1 MLFSWVKRQE
11 HQDAGHPG
19 RLDASDL
26 HLLRFELSEEERKP
40 WNKRAVD
47 LKRSNCPKVLAA
59 HMALVGAIS
68 VPPPVVTAVPGVAVL
83 SESEMAKYYQLQ
95 LVQRDAVACAS
106 AVIVAWWKKVRRPSG
121 DLKELD
127 KLGIDLATSLAAID
141 LAPHPVDLV
150 VKDVQEPM
158 EVRKQMDRAA
168 GDFILPLSPTSP
180 SNVVSHNPPQP
191 RSPLLIHRLLKVP
204 KVTCNG
210 ERLGDDAMGVQ
221 GSRVSL
227 AGVLAGGVV

>member
-158 EVRKQMDRAA
+158 EVRNQLDAA
-168 GDFILPLSPTSP
+168 VDFILSLSPTSP
-180 SNVVSHNPPQP
+180 SKAGSFNPPP
-191 RSPLLIHRLLKVP
+191 TLSPLLVQLL
-204 KVTCNG
+204 T
-210 ERLGDDAMGVQ
+210 
-221 GSRVSL
+221 VSL
-227 AGVLAGGVV
+227 EIILDLPFGFPINNIISLLSLR